1 MVKQFV
7 QNADGTKTE
16 IKAVPVMTLE
26 EMQQAGAAKM
36 ADPEFVSQKIAEAKK
51 KAE

>member
-16 IKAVPVMTLE
+16 IKVIEVMTLE
-26 EMQQAGAAKM
+26 EMQQAGSAKL
-36 ADPEFVSQKIAEAKK
+36 ADPDFGAEKIADAKK

>member
-1 MVKQFV
+1 MATQFV

-16 IKAVPVMTLE
+16 IKVIEVMTLD
-26 EMQQAGAAKM
+26 EMREAGAAKLTDPAFL
-36 ADPEFVSQKIAEAKK
+36 ADKIEKAKK